1 MLATAVIVFREVI
14 EAALIISLVMAA
26 TTGIQGRNFWI
37 AAGVAGGV
45 VGAAIVATFA
55 SAISDLASGM
65 GQEVFNAAIM
75 FLAVL
80 MLTWHCIWMS
90 KHGRELAASA
100 RAVGKDVLE
109 GKKPLAA
116 LAIVVGVAVLR
127 EGSEVVLFLYGIAV
141 GGENQAGQMAIGG
154 LFGLAGGAALGAA
167 MYFGLL
173 QIPTRSL
180 FTVTNLLIILLASAM
195 ASQGVAYLVNADYLP
210 AWGHAIWDT
219 SALLSDKSLVGKM
232 LHSLIGYTARP
243 EGIQI
248 ATYVATFVVIL
259 FLMRQFGSRP
269 APNARPSVSS
279 SARRPG

>member
-26 TTGIQGRNFWI
+26 TTGIHGRNFWI
-37 AAGVAGGV
+37 AAGVAGGI
-45 VGAAIVATFA
+45 VGAATVAAFA
-55 SAISDLASGM
+55 GAISDLASGM

-80 MLTWHCIWMS
+80 MLSWHCIWMS
-90 KHGRELAASA
+90 KHGRELADAA
-100 RAVGKDVLE
+100 RTVGKEVQE
-109 GKKPLAA
+109 GRKPLAA
-116 LAIVVGVAVLR
+116 LAVVVGVAVLR

-154 LFGLAGGAALGAA
+154 VLGLACGVALGAA

-173 QIPTRSL
+173 QIPTKRL

-195 ASQGVAYLVNADYLP
+195 ASQGVAYLVSADYLP

-219 SALLSDKSLVGKM
+219 SALLSDKSLFGKM
-232 LHSLIGYTARP
+232 LHSLVGYTARP
-243 EGIQI
+243 EGIQL
-248 ATYVATFVVIL
+248 AAYVATFVVIL
-259 FLMRQFGSRP
+259 LLMRQFGSR
-269 APNARPSVSS
+269 AGAGPSQTRQS
-279 SARRPG
+279 

>member
-14 EAALIISLVMAA
+14 EAALIVSLVLAA
-26 TTGIQGRNFWI
+26 TTGIHGRNMWI
-37 AAGVAGGV
+37 AVGVAGGV
-45 VGAAIVATFA
+45 IGAGIVASFA
-55 SAISDLASGM
+55 GAISDLASGM

-75 FLAVL
+75 FLAVF

-100 RAVGKDVLE
+100 RAVGQDVQE

-116 LAIVVGVAVLR
+116 LAVVVGVAVLR

-154 LFGLAGGAALGAA
+154 VLGLAGGVALGAA

-173 QIPTRSL
+173 QIPTKRL
-180 FTVTNLLIILLASAM
+180 FAVTNLLIILLASAM

-219 SALLSDKSLVGKM
+219 SALLSDKSLFGKM
-232 LHSLIGYTARP
+232 LHSLVGYTARP
-243 EGIQI
+243 EGIQL
-248 ATYVATFVVIL
+248 AAYVTTFVAIL
-259 FLMRQFGSRP
+259 LLMRQFGSRH
-269 APNARPSVSS
+269 AQ
-279 SARRPG
+279 RRQSQRG